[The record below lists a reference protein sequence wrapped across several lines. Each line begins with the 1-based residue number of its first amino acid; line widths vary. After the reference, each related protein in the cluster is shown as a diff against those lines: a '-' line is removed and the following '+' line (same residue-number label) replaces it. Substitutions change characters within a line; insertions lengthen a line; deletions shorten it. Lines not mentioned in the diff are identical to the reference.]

1 MSVGDDALPPL
12 AQLLAAH
19 AASGQA
25 DRHRAVWAFDA
36 RLAKVARTTSEAMI
50 GQMRLA
56 WWNDVVDDA
65 AGVKGQGEPV
75 VDAMR
80 ASGAMGVPGRSTAGL
95 TAMIDGWE
103 VLVVEPE
110 IDVQGLRDYAAGRGG
125 GLFLA
130 LGDVAEAPEWLMAAG
145 QVWALWDLA
154 GHVGDDALA
163 GAAIKLAR
171 EIVPQVD
178 GARWTREWKPLRI
191 AFMLARQDIVAGQ
204 GAPVGMP
211 RALAWRLL
219 RIALVGR

>member
-1 MSVGDDALPPL
+1 MSIGDDAMPPL

-19 AASGQA
+19 AGGGQA
-25 DRHRAVWAFDA
+25 DRHRAIWAYDA
-36 RLAKVARTTSEAMI
+36 RLAKVARTTSETMI

-80 ASGAMGVPGRSTAGL
+80 ASGAMGAPGLA
-95 TAMIDGWE
+95 AMIDGWE

-125 GLFLA
+125 GLFRALA
-130 LGDVAEAPEWLMAAG
+130 DAAELPDWLMAAG

-163 GAAIKLAR
+163 QAALELAR
-171 EIVPQVD
+171 DIVPQVD
-178 GARWTREWKPLRI
+178 DACWTRALKPQRI
-191 AFMLARQDIVAGQ
+191 AFTLARQDVLAGK
-204 GAPVGMP
+204 GAPLGIP